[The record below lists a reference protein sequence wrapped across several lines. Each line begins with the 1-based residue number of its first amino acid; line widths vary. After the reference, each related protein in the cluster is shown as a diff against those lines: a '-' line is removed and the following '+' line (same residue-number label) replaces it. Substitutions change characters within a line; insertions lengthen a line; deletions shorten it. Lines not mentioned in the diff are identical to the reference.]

1 MRNTPKLLKR
11 GGGNV
16 LVVLFCYFCAVVFIS
31 FTVALEVAEWGM
43 HDSPGSLISPGA
55 KETHL
60 PETSTVRGLAFHTLL
75 LTTCHHE
82 SHTSQRCHTSKPEKQ
97 KMYISVAHMN
107 RTVPLTEQSK
117 SRILRTYLIYY
128 SQICISPFTHC
139 CASHLDRNEL
149 KFYLGSKL
157 FNNMFIPDPSPKLLY

>member
-1 MRNTPKLLKR
+1 
-11 GGGNV
+11 
-16 LVVLFCYFCAVVFIS
+16 
-31 FTVALEVAEWGM
+31 
-43 HDSPGSLISPGA
+43 
-55 KETHL
+55 
-60 PETSTVRGLAFHTLL
+60 
-75 LTTCHHE
+75 
-82 SHTSQRCHTSKPEKQ
+82 
-97 KMYISVAHMN
+97 MYISVAHMN

-157 FNNMFIPDPSPKLLY
+157 FNNLFIPDPSP